1 MFSALLQEDS
11 LDMSAIDLA
20 STPAGGF
27 GKMLNSLQGL
37 QQRLDG
43 FSITD
48 VTNAEANA
56 HTLTMRLRQFQDTI
70 TAVALLKS
78 ATVKVSRSIAEIA
91 AFDTNVVNLDSLEN
105 HPQLH
110 AIVKASKLI
119 KLQKLMRALKAG
131 AEVGGPQE
139 DQFHDE
145 ISAVLPTVELAAI
158 RQDESLLATV
168 GGLSKGDLTSSP
180 GEFEES
186 AEPSQTLETNA
197 ANIYITVASPVLE
210 SAVDTPIL
218 EFTATQTT
226 TPGSLA
232 VIEFP
237 TADAEFETAA
247 AAALN
252 TLSPAEA
259 VFREDFQ
266 APADQF
272 TESLFKATISQPPQ
286 TEAAKQQKSHANGKK
301 PLNASTTSIPAN
313 ESFDL
318 RLLDDLV
325 SNYGEFA
332 GNPYLPA
339 TIEKNEIQSFEPAAN
354 LPEEFQ
360 SEWPNPVEAAA
371 PQVKKNGELDRQLK
385 KIIKD
390 YGENDLY
397 AHKQT
402 INIKKAGIL
411 AFVFLGLVFG
421 VIYFFK
427 APPSAGKTFPAATN
441 TTRSATQDN
450 HTSQPGAHGP
460 SGERSLGSTPHAEK
474 PTAKINN

>member
-1 MFSALLQEDS
+1 
-11 LDMSAIDLA
+11 
-20 STPAGGF
+20 
-27 GKMLNSLQGL
+27 MLNSLQGL
-37 QQRLDG
+37 QQRLEG

-56 HTLTMRLRQFQDTI
+56 QTLTQRLRQFQDTI

-91 AFDTNVVNLDSLEN
+91 PYDTNVVDLDSLEN

-131 AEVGGPQE
+131 AEIGGSQE
-139 DQFHDE
+139 DGFHDE
-145 ISAVLPTVELAAI
+145 ITAAVLPTVGLTAI
-158 RQDESLLATV
+158 RQNDSLHGTV
-168 GGLSKGDLTSSP
+168 GELSKVDPTNSP
-180 GEFEES
+180 WEVEES
-186 AEPSQTLETNA
+186 AEASQTLE
-197 ANIYITVASPVLE
+197 ISPTDPFMIVESPGLE
-210 SAVDTPIL
+210 SAVDAPVL
-218 EFTATQTT
+218 EFPATQP
-226 TPGSLA
+226 TPPGTLA

-237 TADAEFETAA
+237 TAEAEFETAA
-247 AAALN
+247 AAVIK

-259 VFREDFQ
+259 VFLDDFH
-266 APADQF
+266 APAEQF
-272 TESLFKATISQPPQ
+272 AHSLVIKALSQSSQIEPAKKQ
-286 TEAAKQQKSHANGKK
+286 TSHAEGKE
-301 PLNASTTSIPAN
+301 PLNASRSPIPAN

-332 GNPYLPA
+332 GNHYLPA
-339 TIEKNEIQSFEPAAN
+339 TIDKNEIQSFEPAAN
-354 LPEEFQ
+354 LDDEFQ
-360 SEWPNPVEAAA
+360 PAWPSPGEAGA

-421 VIYFFK
+421 LIYFFK
-427 APPSAGKTFPAATN
+427 APPSAGKTFPAAAN
-441 TTRSATQDN
+441 STRSSTQDD
-450 HTSQPGAHGP
+450 HKSQPGPQGS
-460 SGERSLGSTPHAEK
+460 SGEPSLGSTPHVENQRQK
-474 PTAKINN
+474 K